1 MIFIFLDGKA
11 YIVMPEK
18 RSMRNNFEENL
29 NSNGLK
35 YDIIFFNDIKDNNE
49 NFYITILKDEKE
61 SKKAFEDIKK
71 MNILYYLVYK
81 E

>member
-1 MIFIFLDGKA
+1 
-11 YIVMPEK
+11 MPEK

-35 YDIIFFNDIKDNNE
+35 YEIIYFNDIKENNQ
-49 NFYITILKDEKE
+49 NFYLPIMEDEKE

-71 MNILYYLVYK
+71 MNILYYFIYK
-81 E
+81 EK